1 MTVFTY
7 KITDADGIHARPAGK
22 LSKKASEYDSS
33 VTVSYN
39 GKDADTRRIIALMQ
53 LGIKCGDT
61 VTFKLDGGNESDNA
75 KDLRK
80 FLEENGY

>member
-22 LSKKASEYDSS
+22 LSKKAAEYDSS
-33 VTVSYN
+33 VILSFN
-39 GKDADTRRIIALMQ
+39 GKEADTRRIIALMQ

-61 VTFKLDGGNESDNA
+61 VTFKVDGGNESDNA
-75 KDLRK
+75 IDLRNY
-80 FLEENGY
+80 LADNNY

>member
-1 MTVFTY
+1 MTVFSY

-22 LSKKASEYDSS
+22 LSKKTSEYDSS
-33 VTVSYN
+33 VVISFN
-39 GKDADTRRIIALMQ
+39 GKEADTRRIIALMQ

-61 VTFKLDGGNESDNA
+61 VTFRLDGGNESDNA
-75 KDLRK
+75 ADLKK

>member
-22 LSKKASEYDSS
+22 LSKKASAYDSS
-33 VTVSYN
+33 VVISFN
-39 GKDADTRRIIALMQ
+39 GKEADTRRIIALMQ

-61 VTFKLDGGNESDNA
+61 VTFKLDGGNESENAADLKKYLTDN
-75 KDLRK
+75 
-80 FLEENGY
+80 NY